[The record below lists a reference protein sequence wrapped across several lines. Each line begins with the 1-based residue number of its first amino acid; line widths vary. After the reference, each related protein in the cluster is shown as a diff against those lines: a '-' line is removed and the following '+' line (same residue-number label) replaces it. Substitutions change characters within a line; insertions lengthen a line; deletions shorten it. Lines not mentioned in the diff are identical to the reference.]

1 MRFGCCV
8 SLLDDT
14 ILRLPQAGAD
24 YAETGFST
32 LRDLSLAQCR
42 ERAQALEEAGVPVP
56 VMNLLF
62 PGDLALVGP
71 RADLPAVEDYL
82 DQGLEKAAL
91 FGVKKLVFGSGGA
104 RRVPEGFPKEAA
116 WEQLLALCREVIAPR
131 MEQRGMVCCIE
142 PLNQGECNILN
153 TCAEGF
159 RLAQAVDRPGV
170 RLLVDLYH
178 FDLEEEPRPSL
189 EQYRG
194 YLCHAHI
201 ASAKNGA
208 SSPCPGTGR
217 TTRSS
222 SVTWRPPATR
232 ERSPWRATCP
242 AAWNRSKP
250 PLRISGRC
258 YKENLPSRGG
268 FLICSNLF

>member
-14 ILRLPQAGAD
+14 VLRLPQAGAD

-104 RRVPEGFPKEAA
+104 RRVLDGFPKEAA

-131 MEQRGMVCCIE
+131 MERRGMVCCIE

-159 RLAQAVDRPGV
+159 RLAREADRPGV

-178 FDLEEEPRPSL
+178 FDLEGEPRPSL

-201 ASAKNGA
+201 ASAKNGRLIPLPGDGEDYREFFRYLAAAGYQGEVSLEGNMPGGLEQIKA
-208 SSPCPGTGR
+208 SLTYL
-217 TTRSS
+217 RS
-222 SVTWRPPATR
+222 
-232 ERSPWRATCP
+232 
-242 AAWNRSKP
+242 
-250 PLRISGRC
+250 L
-258 YKENLPSRGG
+258 
-268 FLICSNLF
+268 

>member
-116 WEQLLALCREVIAPR
+116 WEQLLALCREAIAPR

-142 PLNQGECNILN
+142 PLNQGECNLLN
-153 TCAEGF
+153 TCREGF
-159 RLAQAVDRPGV
+159 ALVREVDRPSI

-178 FDLEEEPRPSL
+178 FDLEGEARSSL
-189 EQYRG
+189 LDYG
-194 YLCHAHI
+194 PALAHAHI
-201 ASAKNGA
+201 ASAKNH
-208 SSPCPGTGR
+208 R
-217 TTRSS
+217 
-222 SVTWRPPATR
+222 RPPLPGDGEDYGEFFST
-232 ERSPWRATCP
+232 
-242 AAWNRSKP
+242 
-250 PLRISGRC
+250 LRKLGYQGRVSLEGDLSGGGEQIQASLA
-258 YKENLPSRGG
+258 YLRG
-268 FLICSNLF
+268 L

>member
-62 PGDLALVGP
+62 PGDLALTGS

-104 RRVPEGFPKEAA
+104 RRVPDGFPKEAA
-116 WEQLLALCREVIAPR
+116 WEQLTVLCREVIAP
-131 MEQRGMVCCIE
+131 GWS
-142 PLNQGECNILN
+142 GGAW
-153 TCAEGF
+153 CA
-159 RLAQAVDRPGV
+159 
-170 RLLVDLYH
+170 
-178 FDLEEEPRPSL
+178 
-189 EQYRG
+189 
-194 YLCHAHI
+194 
-201 ASAKNGA
+201 A
-208 SSPCPGTGR
+208 SSP
-217 TTRSS
+217 
-222 SVTWRPPATR
+222 
-232 ERSPWRATCP
+232 
-242 AAWNRSKP
+242 
-250 PLRISGRC
+250 
-258 YKENLPSRGG
+258 
-268 FLICSNLF
+268 

>member
-104 RRVPEGFPKEAA
+104 RRVPDGFPKEAA
-116 WEQLLALCREVIAPR
+116 WEQLLALCREVIAP
-131 MEQRGMVCCIE
+131 GWSS
-142 PLNQGECNILN
+142 GAW
-153 TCAEGF
+153 CA
-159 RLAQAVDRPGV
+159 
-170 RLLVDLYH
+170 
-178 FDLEEEPRPSL
+178 
-189 EQYRG
+189 
-194 YLCHAHI
+194 
-201 ASAKNGA
+201 A
-208 SSPCPGTGR
+208 SSP
-217 TTRSS
+217 
-222 SVTWRPPATR
+222 
-232 ERSPWRATCP
+232 
-242 AAWNRSKP
+242 
-250 PLRISGRC
+250 
-258 YKENLPSRGG
+258 
-268 FLICSNLF
+268 

>member
-62 PGDLALVGP
+62 PGDLTLTGP
-71 RADLPAVEDYL
+71 GVDLPAVEDYL

-104 RRVPEGFPKEAA
+104 RRVPDGFPKEAA

-131 MEQRGMVCCIE
+131 MERRGMVCCIE

-153 TCAEGF
+153 TCTEGF
-159 RLAQAVDRPGV
+159 RLARAVDRPGV

-178 FDLEEEPRPSL
+178 FDLEGEPRPSL

-201 ASAKNGA
+201 ASAKNGRLIPLPGDGEDYQEFFRHLAAAGYQGEVSLEGNMPGGLEQIKA
-208 SSPCPGTGR
+208 SLTYL
-217 TTRSS
+217 RS
-222 SVTWRPPATR
+222 
-232 ERSPWRATCP
+232 
-242 AAWNRSKP
+242 
-250 PLRISGRC
+250 L
-258 YKENLPSRGG
+258 
-268 FLICSNLF
+268 

>member
-42 ERAQALEEAGVPVP
+42 ERAQALEKAGVPVP

-71 RADLPAVEDYL
+71 GVDLPAVEDYL

-91 FGVKKLVFGSGGA
+91 FGAKKLVFGSGGA
-104 RRVPEGFPKEAA
+104 RRAPEGFPKEAA

-159 RLAQAVDRPGV
+159 RLAREADRPGV

-189 EQYRG
+189 EHYRG

-201 ASAKNGA
+201 ASAKNGRLIPLPGDGEDYREFFRHLAAAGYQGEVSLEGNMPGGLEQIKA
-208 SSPCPGTGR
+208 SLTYL
-217 TTRSS
+217 
-222 SVTWRPPATR
+222 
-232 ERSPWRATCP
+232 RA
-242 AAWNRSKP
+242 
-250 PLRISGRC
+250 L
-258 YKENLPSRGG
+258 L
-268 FLICSNLF
+268 

>member
-82 DQGLEKAAL
+82 DQGLKKPPSSAQKNWCSAAAAPAGCPRASPKRPPGSS
-91 FGVKKLVFGSGGA
+91 FSPCAGRSSPPGWSGGA
-104 RRVPEGFPKEAA
+104 
-116 WEQLLALCREVIAPR
+116 W
-131 MEQRGMVCCIE
+131 
-142 PLNQGECNILN
+142 
-153 TCAEGF
+153 CA
-159 RLAQAVDRPGV
+159 
-170 RLLVDLYH
+170 
-178 FDLEEEPRPSL
+178 
-189 EQYRG
+189 
-194 YLCHAHI
+194 
-201 ASAKNGA
+201 A
-208 SSPCPGTGR
+208 SSP
-217 TTRSS
+217 
-222 SVTWRPPATR
+222 
-232 ERSPWRATCP
+232 
-242 AAWNRSKP
+242 
-250 PLRISGRC
+250 
-258 YKENLPSRGG
+258 
-268 FLICSNLF
+268 

>member
-14 ILRLPQAGAD
+14 VLRLPQAGAD

-62 PGDLALVGP
+62 PGDLALTGS

-116 WEQLLALCREVIAPR
+116 WEQLLTLCREVIAPR
-131 MEQRGMVCCIE
+131 MERRGMVCCIE

-159 RLAQAVDRPGV
+159 RLAREADRPGV

-178 FDLEEEPRPSL
+178 FDLEGEPRSSL

-201 ASAKNGA
+201 ASAKNGRLIPLPGDGEDYREFFRHLAAAGYQGEVSLEGNMPGGLEQIKA
-208 SSPCPGTGR
+208 SLTYL
-217 TTRSS
+217 RS
-222 SVTWRPPATR
+222 
-232 ERSPWRATCP
+232 
-242 AAWNRSKP
+242 
-250 PLRISGRC
+250 L
-258 YKENLPSRGG
+258 
-268 FLICSNLF
+268 

>member
-104 RRVPEGFPKEAA
+104 RCLRASPKRPPGSSFSPCAGRSSPPGWSSGA
-116 WEQLLALCREVIAPR
+116 W
-131 MEQRGMVCCIE
+131 
-142 PLNQGECNILN
+142 
-153 TCAEGF
+153 CA
-159 RLAQAVDRPGV
+159 
-170 RLLVDLYH
+170 
-178 FDLEEEPRPSL
+178 
-189 EQYRG
+189 
-194 YLCHAHI
+194 
-201 ASAKNGA
+201 A
-208 SSPCPGTGR
+208 SSP
-217 TTRSS
+217 
-222 SVTWRPPATR
+222 
-232 ERSPWRATCP
+232 
-242 AAWNRSKP
+242 
-250 PLRISGRC
+250 
-258 YKENLPSRGG
+258 
-268 FLICSNLF
+268 